1 MFLKKDSNP
10 IVIPFCSFFCSYCY
24 SLFVLPL
31 SLISTKDSGTASV
44 NSLNT
49 VDQTEPDSLNFCI
62 VFFHPIPVTS
72 LQS

>member
-10 IVIPFCSFFCSYCY
+10 IVIHS
-24 SLFVLPL
+24 FVLPL